1 MDAASSPTPAAN
13 DRQRLELLASAGNLL
28 SRSLEPSETLQAIA
42 RTVVPAVADWCRVDL
57 FDRDGV
63 LRRALTYHSDP
74 AKTRHGSELVNRLRA
89 APGAVGSMEWVTQ
102 TGKPFL
108 AHFDRPGQHDPVRD
122 RDLLT
127 FAHEIGM
134 RAYFMVPLIAR
145 GRTLGALG
153 ALQAE
158 SGRDLSPEDCSLISE
173 LGQRAAL
180 ALDNARLYADA
191 ESALKQAQTANRAKD
206 EFLAMLGHE
215 LRNPLAPIVTALQL
229 MQLRS
234 PNAAEEER
242 RIIERQVAHLSR
254 LVDDLLD
261 VSRITKGKI
270 TLQRELVDIKSVVG
284 RALEIT
290 QPALERRARPVELS
304 LPPHEVQVLGDAV
317 RLAQVVSN
325 LLTNAA
331 KFTPPDRRIALR
343 VAVHAGEV
351 ELSVED
357 AGAGIAAE
365 LLPRVF
371 DLFVQG
377 AQPSDRTSGGL
388 GLGLTIV
395 RSLVEMH
402 GGRVAAESAG
412 PGRGAAFR
420 VRLPAA
426 AGAARKGSASP
437 ARLPRVAAGT
447 RVLVVDDNADAL
459 DTLAAL
465 LRMAGYEV
473 HTAADAAAAREVVA
487 SLRPQ
492 IAVLDI
498 GLPGTDG
505 YELAR
510 QLRADTRAADLRLV
524 ALTGY
529 GSERDRARALA
540 SSFDEH
546 LVKPVE
552 AERLFATLQGLL
564 AR

>member
-1 MDAASSPTPAAN
+1 MDAAPSRTSAAN

-28 SRSLEPSETLQAIA
+28 SRSLEPAETLQAIA
-42 RTVVPAVADWCRVDL
+42 HTVVPAVADWCRVDL
-57 FDRDGV
+57 LDRNGV
-63 LRRALTYHSDP
+63 MQRALTYHSDP
-74 AKTRHGSELVNRLRA
+74 EKSRYGTELTQRLRA
-89 APGAVGSMEWVTQ
+89 APGAVGSMAWVVE
-102 TGKPFL
+102 TGQPYL

-127 FAHEIGM
+127 FAEAIGM

-158 SGRDLSPEDCSLISE
+158 SGRGFTPEDCSLISE

-180 ALDNARLYADA
+180 ALDNSRLYAEV
-191 ESALKQAQTANRAKD
+191 ESALEQAQTANRAKD

-229 MQLRS
+229 MQLRNPGAS
-234 PNAAEEER
+234 EEER

-270 TLQRELVDIKSVVG
+270 KLERELVDLKAVVG
-284 RALEIT
+284 RALEIA
-290 QPALERRARPVELS
+290 QPALERRARPVELA
-304 LPPHEVQVLGDAV
+304 LPPQPVHVTGDAV
-317 RLAQVVSN
+317 RLVQVVSN

-331 KFTPPDRRIALR
+331 KFTPGSGRIALQLR
-343 VAVHAGEV
+343 AEASEA
-351 ELSVED
+351 ELCVED

-377 AQPSDRTSGGL
+377 KQRRDRNSGGL

-402 GGRVAAESAG
+402 GGSVAAESAG
-412 PGRGAAFR
+412 PGRGARFR
-420 VRLPAA
+420 VRLPLAQGGKPRKAKESSITLPPAA
-426 AGAARKGSASP
+426 NG
-437 ARLPRVAAGT
+437 ARL
-447 RVLVVDDNADAL
+447 LVVDDNIDAL
-459 DTLAAL
+459 DSLAAL

-473 HTAADAAAAREVVA
+473 RTATSAEAALDALE
-487 SLRPQ
+487 SYQPHL
-492 IAVLDI
+492 AVLDI
-498 GLPGTDG
+498 GLPEIDG
-505 YELAR
+505 YQLAR
-510 QLRADTRAADLRLV
+510 QLRAEPRTSAMRLV

-529 GSERDRARALA
+529 GSEGDRAQARAA
-540 SSFDEH
+540 SFDEH
-546 LVKPVE
+546 LVKPVQ
-552 AERLFATLQGLL
+552 AEQLFATLQRLL
-564 AR
+564 